1 MKAKHLFYSLALAS
15 AFTACTQDEMFDAP
29 ALDNQVA
36 ERPVA
41 GVVTFVNDEVDSR
54 YNSEAAKFENG
65 DQLGLYLMDEF
76 TGRGEKFNANLTN
89 WTWQSCWWTMYN
101 MVDYISTNY
110 GYVYDAETGE
120 WINRASQLV
129 EGNYIALFPQ
139 NTRATNR
146 QDLWHPIK
154 ANVDLVDHSSTPR
167 YYVNRENQFF
177 LGYEQI
183 MRDQKAGEET
193 GELRADITMKPIMT
207 YAKMYFEN
215 QASNDFKIKKVVFK
229 AHGGE
234 LLPNVAY
241 VKPSQIVTSDQ
252 EGCVA
257 PYWAWANHAELK
269 KQLKDECGNV
279 LAQSKYDRTTFSHA
293 AARSMVQYAST
304 SWGIPYGMT
313 EAEATP
319 VYEYVFNFPADADIL
334 KSNQSASSERIC
346 GISIA
351 LPAFEFEEYTWRDM
365 EVVVYGEMW
374 DPTIN
379 FPEGGWRPGII
390 RKLMNNDNGI
400 FTLDQLKL
408 WTKDANMQIP
418 SVTCR
423 IDDEYFY
430 QNTEVRVSTTKD
442 LYDLIEARLS
452 DAANTEN
459 VYFDVQH
466 YGNGLEIT
474 DEVVKLITDYE
485 KAHNVDVV
493 VTFNNQDQVKTPI
506 IFVAENSIDK
516 FEYNNGVNV
525 VVEAPQTI
533 TETVIDEIDELRNFS
548 TINVVESVKN
558 NIYTTLKA
566 NKIFNE
572 AGAVIEVKESTV
584 EATTIHNEAT
594 INLNGAIVNGT
605 IENEAKLNSDGKS
618 TVTKIINDNKCIN
631 CGLDKAELVVVSGT
645 LTVTDKVE
653 NEDVIKVMAGAAL
666 ESKYLNNGSI
676 EVAGNLK
683 AVGALQNHGKITI
696 SATGKVYAE
705 GLGAVYNYKDGV
717 IDVEGSLVENIYSDG
732 LINVIGDGKV
742 IINGYQSTPG
752 IIDVTLANIESTSQA
767 AKALDYQTVFAYTI
781 QEETTSDE
789 LNEVL
794 KTKISSYNF
803 GKNPIKLTW
812 GANSAATFSGR
823 LDLNYEVNGSVP
835 NFYVSS
841 YMDLNVKYVVINN
854 NLTILK
860 SEGCPYDEQKTAFPS
875 LEKMEIGTGASLTVN
890 KGAILEVAVK
900 IGKASNGKWSTEANK
915 ATVIVDGKLK
925 ANNQSKVTNNLVEVS
940 GKGEVW
946 VETANFAWQN
956 AGVNNSLW
964 HQ

>member
-1 MKAKHLFYSLALAS
+1 
-15 AFTACTQDEMFDAP
+15 MF
-29 ALDNQVA
+29 
-36 ERPVA
+36 
-41 GVVTFVNDEVDSR
+41 
-54 YNSEAAKFENG
+54 
-65 DQLGLYLMDEF
+65 
-76 TGRGEKFNANLTN
+76 
-89 WTWQSCWWTMYN
+89 
-101 MVDYISTNY
+101 
-110 GYVYDAETGE
+110 
-120 WINRASQLV
+120 
-129 EGNYIALFPQ
+129 
-139 NTRATNR
+139 
-146 QDLWHPIK
+146 
-154 ANVDLVDHSSTPR
+154 
-167 YYVNRENQFF
+167 
-177 LGYEQI
+177 
-183 MRDQKAGEET
+183 
-193 GELRADITMKPIMT
+193 
-207 YAKMYFEN
+207 
-215 QASNDFKIKKVVFK
+215 
-229 AHGGE
+229 
-234 LLPNVAY
+234 
-241 VKPSQIVTSDQ
+241 
-252 EGCVA
+252 
-257 PYWAWANHAELK
+257 
-269 KQLKDECGNV
+269 
-279 LAQSKYDRTTFSHA
+279 
-293 AARSMVQYAST
+293 
-304 SWGIPYGMT
+304 
-313 EAEATP
+313 
-319 VYEYVFNFPADADIL
+319 EYV
-334 KSNQSASSERIC
+334 
-346 GISIA
+346 G
-351 LPAFEFEEYTWRDM
+351 
-365 EVVVYGEMW
+365 
-374 DPTIN
+374 
-379 FPEGGWRPGII
+379 
-390 RKLMNNDNGI
+390 MN
-400 FTLDQLKL
+400 
-408 WTKDANMQIP
+408 A
-418 SVTCR
+418 
-423 IDDEYFY
+423 
-430 QNTEVRVSTTKD
+430 
-442 LYDLIEARLS
+442 
-452 DAANTEN
+452 
-459 VYFDVQH
+459 
-466 YGNGLEIT
+466 
-474 DEVVKLITDYE
+474 
-485 KAHNVDVV
+485 
-493 VTFNNQDQVKTPI
+493 
-506 IFVAENSIDK
+506 
-516 FEYNNGVNV
+516 
-525 VVEAPQTI
+525 VVEVPQTI
-533 TETVIDEIDELRNFS
+533 TGEVKGINELRNFS
-548 TINVVESVKN
+548 TITVAGVEDSYNATLTTVK
-558 NIYTTLKA
+558 IV
-566 NKIFNE
+566 NE
-572 AGAVIEVKESTV
+572 ANATISTSYAVVNAEQGIENHGTV
-584 EATTIHNEAT
+584 DLNATT
-594 INLNGAIVNGT
+594 VNGN
-605 IENEAKLNSDGKS
+605 IWNEAKLNSDGKS

-631 CGLDKAELVVVSGT
+631 CGKDKAELVVVSGT

-835 NFYVSS
+835 QFYVSS